1 MDDRAPSLQDR
12 EFLDRLLSGR
22 KEQDGIVASGRPPQ
36 IGIPQ
41 LAAWLERRL
50 SDEESVDVELAMAL
64 DPELLSDMLAISR
77 EQNSLDQNSLATV
90 SEKLLNDLVALGPAN
105 LQQTGTLL
113 PFPSSRRS
121 PFRRTAGTWLSWCAI
136 AASVAVISFV
146 GFDLGTFVGKQA
158 ISQTAASDVLQVPN
172 DDLD

>member
-1 MDDRAPSLQDR
+1 MADRVPSLHDR
-12 EFLDRLLSGR
+12 DFLDHLLSGS
-22 KEQDGIVASGRPPQ
+22 KDGTVASARPPQ
-36 IGIPQ
+36 IGFLQ

-50 SDEESVDVELAMAL
+50 SDEESAEVELALAL
-64 DPELLSDMLAISR
+64 DPKLLSDMIAITR
-77 EQNSLDQNSLATV
+77 DQNGSAPV

-105 LQQTGTLL
+105 LPQTATLVSFPPL
-113 PFPSSRRS
+113 RRRPFQRAAR
-121 PFRRTAGTWLSWCAI
+121 TWLSWCAI

-146 GFDLGTFVGKQA
+146 GFDLGTFMGKQA